1 MSVQAKQ
8 LLIQFQWHKPRLNL
22 NFKGSLVEPFLLG
35 QCLRI
40 INNGDD
46 YDNTFLIACVG
57 VDRLDTIDVGLALPA

>member
-1 MSVQAKQ
+1 M
-8 LLIQFQWHKPRLNL
+8 
-22 NFKGSLVEPFLLG
+22 EPFLLG

>member
-1 MSVQAKQ
+1 M
-8 LLIQFQWHKPRLNL
+8 
-22 NFKGSLVEPFLLG
+22 EPFLLG
-35 QCLRI
+35 QCLRT